1 MRHKKRKKRGRGRED
16 KKGKGEKEWKRR
28 QRREE
33 MRYWNEIVTYQMY
46 SGGCVGVKGR
56 NKCTRSEG
64 GIGCEEVRSARGTR
78 EKGEMKE
85 VSE

>member
-1 MRHKKRKKRGRGRED
+1 
-16 KKGKGEKEWKRR
+16 
-28 QRREE
+28 